1 MKKIIV
7 GLVVASMLASS
18 IAEAHDRG
26 WREPPH
32 REHRGGGGV
41 NPWPFIA
48 GAVVGGIIVNE
59 VVRDREVVRE
69 REYNPP
75 VRYVTICENIPL
87 YDSEGR
93 YIKTD
98 RYCHQELVPAY

>member
-18 IAEAHDRG
+18 IAEGHDRG
-26 WREPPH
+26 WREPPR
-32 REHRGGGGV
+32 REHNGGGV

-59 VVRDREVVRE
+59 VVRDRE
-69 REYNPP
+69 EYRPP
-75 VRYVTICENIPL
+75 QRYVTVCEDIML
-87 YDSEGR
+87 YDSSGR
-93 YIKTD
+93 YIKTE
-98 RYCHQELVPAY
+98 RHCRQELVPAY